1 MNMSRY
7 DKPPSGNTVD
17 WSNPELQSLLT
28 RSESWSLDNRGVH
41 APVACEVHIGWGAG
55 VGRLAT
61 LVYQREGVMVVE
73 TRFAI
78 GEAEDTAA
86 ED

>member
-28 RSESWSLDNRGVH
+28 RS
-41 APVACEVHIGWGAG
+41 
-55 VGRLAT
+55 
-61 LVYQREGVMVVE
+61 
-73 TRFAI
+73 
-78 GEAEDTAA
+78 
-86 ED
+86 